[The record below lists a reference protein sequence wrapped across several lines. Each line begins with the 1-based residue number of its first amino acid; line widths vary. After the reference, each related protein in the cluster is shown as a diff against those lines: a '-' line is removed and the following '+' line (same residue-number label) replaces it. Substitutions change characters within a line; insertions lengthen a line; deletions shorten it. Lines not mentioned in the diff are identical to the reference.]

1 MKAQFKTFA
10 VVVLMSGMIFSSLAQ
25 INLLSD
31 YITFRSYNNAARG
44 TTHYGDLNI
53 DGGSSGTGWGWM
65 TCEAGYVNDWF
76 NIYGNLNVYGT
87 KNFVHPHPTDTT
99 KVIKYIAIESGEAL
113 TLARGTAAT
122 VNGQAIVTLPEHFKL
137 VTSTDA
143 PITVILTPEEAP
155 VLLYTKEKSKEQIVI
170 GMKDSD
176 FYEFGDVS
184 FAFQVTGVRD
194 GFEDE
199 EVIVDIVEKAENDR
213 VSAKRADYNEKVK
226 KARAL
231 TKKLNNENKG
241 KRK

>member
-1 MKAQFKTFA
+1 
-10 VVVLMSGMIFSSLAQ
+10 MSGMVFSSLAQ

-31 YITFRSYNNAARG
+31 YIQFRNYNDANNG
-44 TTHYGDLNI
+44 TTHYGDFNI
-53 DGGSSGTGWGWM
+53 DGGSTGDGWGWL
-65 TCEAGYVNDWF
+65 TCERAYV
-76 NIYGNLNVYGT
+76 YGLTTLYGDLNVYGT

-113 TLARGTAAT
+113 TLARGTAST

-143 PITVILTPEEAP
+143 PVTVILTPEEAP
-155 VLLYTKEKSKEQIVI
+155 VLLYTKEKSKDQIVI

-176 FYEFGDVS
+176 FYEFGDVTFS
-184 FAFQVTGVRD
+184 FQVTGVRY

-199 EVIVDIVEKAENDR
+199 KVIVNIAEKAENDNI
-213 VSAKRADYNEKVK
+213 SAKRAEYNEKVK
-226 KARAL
+226 KAKAL
-231 TKKLNNENKG
+231 TRKLNNENKS